1 MELEEVAQLP
11 GAGVHGVD
19 VEHGG
24 LRPHHVLLD
33 EGPHLVPRLTVSPHQ
48 ALASV
53 LLISDLKLKFSVNQ
67 LCFDKSRS

>member
-1 MELEEVAQLP
+1 MELEQVTQLS
-11 GAGVHGVD
+11 GAGVHSVN

-33 EGPHLVPRLTVSPHQ
+33 EAPHLIPRLTVSPHQ

-53 LLISDLKLKFSVNQ
+53 LLISDLAKVLRETI
-67 LCFDKSRS
+67 LL